1 MDLALPA
8 GSPVAELLPGL
19 LRRAGESL
27 ADEGARDGGWVL
39 RRADGTAVEPGRTL
53 DAQRILDGEVLH
65 LAPGTVDWPEPE
77 YDDLVDAVAAGAGRT
92 GRLWGARHTRQ
103 AGLGAA
109 AVSVLLILLAV
120 LRAGPPW
127 PVPAGVALAVAAAA
141 LVAGTLVARAGGDA
155 GTGAVL
161 AALGL
166 PAALLGGALV
176 VAGSHPPADLG
187 APHLLAGCAVL
198 VVAAVLGRLGAVD
211 RAALFATAATA
222 CLLGALTAAALT
234 LGWADGHRAAAVLA
248 VAVFLLSP
256 LTAGPAARLGRVP
269 LPVLPR
275 TAADL
280 VRDDPQPPRLSV
292 EAAVQRAD
300 ALLTGLLT
308 GGAVAVC
315 AAVVLLARGSGW
327 TVVLLVLLAAGF
339 ALRARLY
346 PALRHRAPLLVTG
359 CFVAAAVAAGPLMAA
374 PDRLRAVPVLLGAGS
389 LAVAAATAYSRRP
402 PGVAL
407 GRYAELL
414 EAALVLACVPVL
426 CAVLGL
432 YALVRGLGG

>member
-1 MDLALPA
+1 
-8 GSPVAELLPGL
+8 
-19 LRRAGESL
+19 
-27 ADEGARDGGWVL
+27 
-39 RRADGTAVEPGRTL
+39 
-53 DAQRILDGEVLH
+53 
-65 LAPGTVDWPEPE
+65 
-77 YDDLVDAVAAGAGRT
+77 
-92 GRLWGARHTRQ
+92 
-103 AGLGAA
+103 
-109 AVSVLLILLAV
+109 
-120 LRAGPPW
+120 
-127 PVPAGVALAVAAAA
+127 
-141 LVAGTLVARAGGDA
+141 
-155 GTGAVL
+155 
-161 AALGL
+161 
-166 PAALLGGALV
+166 
-176 VAGSHPPADLG
+176 
-187 APHLLAGCAVL
+187 VL

-222 CLLGALTAAALT
+222 GLLGALTAAAMT

-315 AAVVLLARGSGW
+315 AAVVQLARGTGW

-359 CFVAAAVAAGPLMAA
+359 CFVAAAVVVGPLMAG
-374 PDRLRAVPVLLGAGS
+374 PDRLLARAVPVLLVAGS
-389 LAVAAATAYSRRP
+389 LAVGAATAYSRRP